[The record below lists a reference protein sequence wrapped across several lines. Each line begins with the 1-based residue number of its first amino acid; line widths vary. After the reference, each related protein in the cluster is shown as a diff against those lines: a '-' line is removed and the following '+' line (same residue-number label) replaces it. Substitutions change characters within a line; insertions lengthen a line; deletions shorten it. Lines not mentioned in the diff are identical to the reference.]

1 MNVLAVSNA
10 HVIHKTKSLAILCT
24 FGILLSMSISLS
36 DMSAFA
42 ESSQTT
48 VMRLNDELSLQKTVT
63 TMSIPEN
70 NTLPWGTVKGKVH
83 DPAQGYPVIIQFF
96 NPIEDVPIHV
106 AQVNLKGDGSFEYRF
121 RVSTIDE
128 GNATH
133 FFEGDY
139 DVKIFKVI
147 NTPKDDLISI

>member
-1 MNVLAVSNA
+1 MSLSAVSNA
-10 HVIHKTKSLAILCT
+10 HVIRKTKSLAIMCSL
-24 FGILLSMSISLS
+24 GILLSMSTSIP
-36 DMSAFA
+36 DMPVFA

-48 VMRLNDELSLQKTVT
+48 VMKLNDELSLQKTVA

-70 NTLPWGTVKGKVH
+70 NTMPWGTVKGKVH

-96 NPIEDVPIHV
+96 NDVEDVPIHV

-121 RVSTIDE
+121 RVLSTDE
-128 GNATH
+128 GSTTH

-139 DVKIFKVI
+139 DVKIFKVV
-147 NTPKDDLISI
+147 NTPKDDLDSV